1 MSTTETQSTQST
13 TETRRLFVRQLPPT
27 LAELPSGATTPGE
40 SALPDATRQERF
52 YTQALAQME
61 QVMPLQ
67 VAALR
72 DQLDRVKAAQERFV
86 AARTEELT
94 WLQLHNEDARH
105 AEEVIEEKLSTLRQK
120 REALEQTH
128 ETRIEA
134 LLVQRASA
142 RQAAVAAFAVA
153 GLGEGTLA
161 LEFGAEEEYRALP
174 ALESATATGSALA
187 AGSVLA
193 PRRQGFLHG
202 LLQNNRLV
210 PAPPAVA
217 DTLPEADTL
226 TVSLSPSLPHRVL
239 PEISLEEVSTLAAP
253 KDALALQH
261 GLPTSSPTLRA
272 LHDGQ
277 RGLEWVA
284 LVVCGSL
291 FGISVGILT
300 ELLEPSR
307 LFLRPEETLGP
318 ALVVAVIGIAVFWVL
333 GRVSRG
339 LLSLASECWH
349 ASLATRSQT
358 DPAAVAHSLRRT
370 SIASFGIAA
379 LLLVGLIVMEASV
392 ERYGILG
399 ALTARQANATL
410 LQGGGVGQNAI
421 PPAVLMAMALIV
433 SAPFLLLHGLH
444 GWVEGKAGA
453 LSSFLENRAVEAHWQ
468 AKQALHEKRTDE
480 LAPINSDLL
489 RYRRE
494 ELTKRAQETSQQET
508 AQTVPEP
515 SEEPESTVGAVAI
528 TVASPFKHSLIPE
541 GNRLKLSMEHGW
553 PLGSAVAA
561 QLALAQAREAH
572 ALVRR
577 AQAQKREALTL
588 GEAEIQR
595 WENQRQGERL
605 ELSAESKQ
613 RIDAAHAAYARAA
626 GRFDTLYQQ
635 EWLRYEQLTRP
646 GLLWRIRRFLWA
658 MPGKEVYRLDKA
670 N

>member
-1 MSTTETQSTQST
+1 MSTTETQST

-40 SALPDATRQERF
+40 FALPDAARQERF

-105 AEEVIEEKLSTLRQK
+105 AEEVIEEKLHTLRQK

-134 LLVQRASA
+134 LLAQRASA
-142 RQAAVAAFAVA
+142 RQAAVAAFTVA

-174 ALESATATGSALA
+174 ALESATAAGSALA

-202 LLQNNRLV
+202 LLQNRLV
-210 PAPPAVA
+210 PAPPAIAVA
-217 DTLPEADTL
+217 DILPEADTL

-239 PEISLEEVSTLAAP
+239 PEILLEEVSTLAAP

-553 PLGSAVAA
+553 PLGSAVVA

-595 WENQRQGERL
+595 WESQRQWECLG
-605 ELSAESKQ
+605 LSAESKQ
-613 RIDAAHAAYARAA
+613 RIDAAHVAFAKAVS
-626 GRFDTLYQQ
+626 RFDTLYQQ